1 MTDSTSLEV
10 QAADHRY
17 WTLMKEQVETYI
29 AKSSIVPSA
38 YRGKTADIIVAG
50 LAGRAFGWDVITSL
64 NNYHV
69 IEGKASLRP
78 EAMLALVRRSGH
90 SVTIR
95 MFDGEGGRCA
105 EVKGKRA
112 DNGDEH
118 TSTFSLE
125 DARRAGLI
133 GKKNWQQYVDA
144 MLTWRAVSALCRF
157 LFPDVVQGAGYVPEE
172 LGQSVEVYEDPLA
185 DPPIAV
191 NDAKRTLLSA
201 CSGDKDLAR
210 IIWTSMRTSEDATI
224 LQSELDEMI
233 ERATTQ
239 EIEDAEIVDE
249 EELPMLAEL
258 PIE

>member
-1 MTDSTSLEV
+1 MTDNTSLEV
-10 QAADHRY
+10 QSNDQRY

-78 EAMLALVRRSGH
+78 EAMLALVRRFGH

-95 MFDGEGGRCA
+95 LYESEAGRCA

-118 TSTFSLE
+118 VATFSLE
-125 DARRAGLI
+125 DARRAGLV

-185 DPPIAV
+185 DPPIGI
-191 NDAKRTLLSA
+191 NEAKRTLLSA
-201 CSGDKDLAR
+201 CSGDKELAR
-210 IIWTSMRTSEDATI
+210 DIWNSMRTNEEATI

-233 ERATTQ
+233 ERVNETLIA
-239 EIEDAEIVDE
+239 DAEIIED
-249 EELPMLAEL
+249 EELPLLPVEL
-258 PIE
+258 EE